1 MFHIPWLLLI
11 HPHVYFTQSHAYL
24 FKYTH
29 MTSMQKSSHHPVLR
43 ACAVPWH
50 MSEEHATKPCAEP
63 RMCMRVRSNAQCIR
77 PQTWRPRSVL
87 WRGTTG
93 IFSSPLLSFLWSSTP
108 FFPRYSISFNFIL
121 LFRSCLFYFYFEL
134 MMIVGIFIY
143 CNKISTVC
151 TRFTLYLNI

>member
-1 MFHIPWLLLI
+1 MFISLNHTHICFHIW
-11 HPHVYFTQSHAYL
+11 HPCKRVLTIQYCAHAQYHGTWAKSTQQSRAQNHACASHA
-24 FKYTH
+24 
-29 MTSMQKSSHHPVLR
+29 HH
-43 ACAVPWH
+43 A
-50 MSEEHATKPCAEP
+50 EYATTRSAF
-63 RMCMRVRSNAQCIR
+63 VRRLEDTKRFVKGHHC
-77 PQTWRPRSVL
+77 
-87 WRGTTG
+87 
-93 IFSSPLLSFLWSSTP
+93 IFSSSLLSFLWSSTP